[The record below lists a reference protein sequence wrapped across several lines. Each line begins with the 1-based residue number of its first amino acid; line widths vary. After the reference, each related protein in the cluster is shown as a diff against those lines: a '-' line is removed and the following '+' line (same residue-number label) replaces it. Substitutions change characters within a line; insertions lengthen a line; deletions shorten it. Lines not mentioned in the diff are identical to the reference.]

1 MKKNF
6 KLFLITAPLLIY
18 ILGALMTG
26 LINPL
31 DVAKCLK
38 IRAMGIK
45 PHVPYYGST
54 RIIFNHYRIPTNY
67 PDFAPISLEQ
77 AENAPYRVNS
87 PFSTS
92 LKINVVGD
100 NYQFKERWSYRR
112 KPQYIL
118 LNDQQ
123 LNSLKEL
130 ENGSHFFILDTQL
143 QLQPITIEQAIMLPN
158 YIKVTKEMGKII
170 DVEKK
175 PLLSISKGEYDYW
188 PHSASM
194 RYLRF
199 FIYSMDK
206 KTRLQSRYVE
216 YDEEGNDL
224 IAITK
229 DQNNKLI
236 SIRKTYPKGGKYYS
250 ETTLF
255 NEQGDKTAIF
265 YTPSVGDSKIVHL
278 DKQGN
283 TTNVTYGRV
292 PYHGIPDF
300 PEEERYKN
308 LTIDTSKEYKA
319 VDRLES
325 EK

>member
-1 MKKNF
+1 MKK
-6 KLFLITAPLLIY
+6 KLTLTLIMMPLLIY
-18 ILGALMTG
+18 VLGAIMTG

-31 DVAKCLK
+31 DVAKCIK
-38 IRAMGIK
+38 VRTMGIK

-54 RIIFNHYRIPTNY
+54 RIILNHYRMPTNY
-67 PDFAPISLEQ
+67 PDFAPISLEE
-77 AENAPYRVNS
+77 AENAPYRVQS
-87 PFSTS
+87 PFSTK
-92 LKINVVGD
+92 LKINEVGD
-100 NYQFKERWSYRR
+100 NYQFKERWSYKR

-118 LNDQQ
+118 LNERQ
-123 LNSLKEL
+123 LNSLKDL
-130 ENGSHFFILDTQL
+130 ENGTHFFILDTHL
-143 QLQPITIEQAIMLPN
+143 QLQPITIEQAITLPN
-158 YIKVTKEMGKII
+158 YIKVTREMGKII
-170 DVEKK
+170 AIEKK
-175 PLLSISKGEYDYW
+175 PLLSICKWEYGYW
-188 PHSASM
+188 PHSANM

-199 FIYSMDK
+199 FIYAMDK
-206 KTRLQSRYVE
+206 KTLLQSRYVE

-224 IAITK
+224 MVIRK

-236 SIRKTYPKGGKYYS
+236 SVEKYYPKGSQYYS

-265 YTPSVGDSKIVHL
+265 YTPSSGNSKIVHL

-283 TTNVTYGRV
+283 ITDVTYGSV
-292 PYHGIPDF
+292 PYHRIPDF